1 MALFSKFYSYLF
13 SNESLK
19 LLGNTT
25 KIWVAKIRATA
36 IHLIVEKKE
45 NCSCITEKWMK
56 WSWKE
61 NKPSRG
67 TKACY
72 LVFFSGQADTILVL
86 SEKKAMVKPGMP
98 FSLLQSSDS
107 WMMLK
112 SLAET
117 KVWHL
122 NTAAFCSPGAV
133 LWFCFTI
140 GIQNMDRPI
149 LDFTDISQSESPI
162 ICSCI
167 LASQHCKTIQLPNSK
182 VHTRVNQN
190 VSGCAVLVW

>member
-1 MALFSKFYSYLF
+1 MALFSEFYSYLF

-19 LLGNTT
+19 V
-25 KIWVAKIRATA
+25 KITGKHQKMWVAKPRAT
-36 IHLIVEKKE
+36 ESNSSNSWKKE
-45 NCSCITEKWMK
+45 NCSCITKEKWMK

-86 SEKKAMVKPGMP
+86 SEKKAMMKPGMS

-107 WMMLK
+107 WVTLK

-122 NTAAFCSPGAV
+122 NISAFCSPGAI

-140 GIQNMDRPI
+140 GIQNIDRPL

-162 ICSCI
+162 TCSCI
-167 LASQHCKTIQLPNSK
+167 LASQHCKTI
-182 VHTRVNQN
+182 
-190 VSGCAVLVW
+190 